1 MICVTSNNHCLMSVS
16 CHCEVLRAHLE
27 MRCSTSV
34 PYFYYYSLCRPCS
47 VKVLQQRQ
55 HYQLSQLSPFM
66 RMKMPGNSSSETL
79 AFASFFFFRVW
90 THMASCGLSLNWRV
104 FWTLWALWP
113 LRVVFLLAWVFSA
126 CSCVCVCVC
135 VCVCSVLLSA
145 AHNFRKYSQYFTQT
159 SHAY

>member
-1 MICVTSNNHCLMSVS
+1 MICVTSSNHCLMSVS

-34 PYFYYYSLCRPCS
+34 PYFYYYSLCRPRS

-90 THMASCGLSLNWRV
+90 THMASCGLSLNLRV
-104 FWTLWALWP
+104 FWTLLALWP
-113 LRVVFLLAWVFSA
+113 LRVVFLPAWVFLA
-126 CSCVCVCVC
+126 CSCA
-135 VCVCSVLLSA
+135 CVCSVLLSA